1 MGCDSIAT
9 TISRMGK
16 EPGTLGLEDLK
27 GHCFSAFRLTSSKH
41 FFRFWLL
48 ASLSACK
55 KDKEFREVFS

>member
-27 GHCFSAFRLTSSKH
+27 GHCFSAFRLTSSKQV
-41 FFRFWLL
+41 FFPFLVVSL
-48 ASLSACK
+48 AECL
-55 KDKEFREVFS
+55 